1 MREVLLVSISIL
13 SGALGGM
20 GVGGGIILIP
30 ILTTFFGIG
39 QKNAQYINLIYF
51 VPVAL
56 CALLV
61 HIRAG
66 RFEWKKA
73 VFMALGAVVGAIIGS
88 EFTRI
93 IHSGILRR
101 LFGVFLLVVG
111 IDQLRKP
118 KKNNKKL
125 EE

>member
-1 MREVLLVSISIL
+1 MREVLLVIVSIL

-39 QKNAQYINLIYF
+39 QKSAQYINLIYF

-56 CALLV
+56 CALWV

-73 VFMALGAVVGAIIGS
+73 VFMAFGAAIGAVIGS
-88 EFTRI
+88 ELTRL

-101 LFGVFLLVVG
+101 LFGFFLLVVG
-111 IDQLRKP
+111 VDQLKKP
-118 KKNNKKL
+118 KKNNRNL

>member
-1 MREVLLVSISIL
+1 MREVLLVTVSIL

-20 GVGGGIILIP
+20 GVGGGILLIP

-56 CALLV
+56 CALWV
-61 HIRAG
+61 HIRAR

-73 VFMALGAVVGAIIGS
+73 VFMALGAALGAIIGS
-88 EFTRI
+88 ELTRI
-93 IHSGILRR
+93 IHSAILRR
-101 LFGVFLLVVG
+101 LYGVFLLAVG
-111 IDQLRKP
+111 IDQLKKP
-118 KKNNKKL
+118 KKNNKSL

>member
-1 MREVLLVSISIL
+1 MREVLLVAISIL

-56 CALLV
+56 CALWV

-66 RFEWKKA
+66 RFEWKRA
-73 VFMALGAVVGAIIGS
+73 AFMALGAAVGAIIGS
-88 EFTRI
+88 ELTRI

-118 KKNNKKL
+118 KKNK
-125 EE
+125 